1 VSGDAGLVGRHE
13 LRTRL
18 RRAAEAAIMGN
29 GRVVLL
35 TGEPGI
41 GKTALAAEASGWAA
55 DHGARVVWG
64 WGWQG
69 DGAPA
74 LWPWV
79 QVVRSLARAGSDL
92 PSLHRLLPDPQDALP
107 PPGEDAVPAALRFQL
122 FDEISSL
129 LLAAAGERPLVL
141 VLDDLQWADP
151 PSLLPLDF
159 LARRLRE
166 AAILVLGTCRDL
178 EVDDD
183 ATAAVLAEVAGRGTV
198 LPLGELSPA
207 EVAELMG
214 GILAADP
221 GPALAADVHRRTGGN
236 PFFVHQVTHLL
247 LAQADPS
254 APLAPTATAGIPFGV
269 REAIRRRLARLDP
282 ATNRLLAVAAVVGPE
297 CSAALLAE
305 VGGRPAA
312 AVQALL
318 EEAARARVLTRTG
331 PPPAPWRFAH
341 DLFRETV
348 YETLDAADRARLR
361 LQVGRAL
368 ERTRAAGGEVAPA
381 ELAAHFVHAGVAGAE
396 QAVHWS
402 VLAAGDAT
410 RRLAHEE
417 AARHWDR
424 ALEALDGSA
433 TAGGDARAGI
443 LLGLADSRRRAGA
456 VAAAGRDYRRGA
468 DLARRTGDARR
479 RAAAALGLHAI
490 GVEAG
495 APPDQL
501 LALLD
506 EAAAALGPGDG
517 ALRARVLAA
526 EARALAWFG
535 LDHGRAVSLVERAVA
550 SARRSGDAAVLGSC
564 LLARHNVIW
573 GPGNAG
579 ERLALAAEIA
589 ALAQRTG
596 DRELELEAQ
605 VLRVADLLELGDPA
619 FHAELAA
626 FVAGGAGLRQPRVR
640 YAALARRAMQALLT
654 GRFAEAERLIGET
667 AALGRE
673 IGEPDADNVRYA
685 QLWEL
690 RSAQGRRAELVA
702 EMLPRV
708 RERDPQPENL
718 WYQAVALL
726 EQGDRAGALAVVGPL
741 LEGDLATIPRDRG
754 WLPAVALG
762 GELAAALGARPDQ
775 LEQHYRLLA
784 PHAGGTLTIGVAIA
798 CYGAIDHYL
807 GMLAAALGRPAEA
820 RGHLER
826 ALATHERLGATP
838 WALRSRY
845 RLAAVLLDL
854 DEPPEGATAMLTEV
868 AEAATRL
875 GMPELARQ
883 AAERLGSTQAT
894 PSAGGV
900 FRRAGGAWTVG
911 YGGTTVT
918 LKDAKGLRDLAALL
932 RVPGQPVHAGELL
945 AAAGAGDAGRAA
957 LRLGADEVLDDR
969 ARRELRA
976 RLAELGEE
984 IDQAERWADL
994 ERAAAATAERDALVQ
1009 ELAAAAGLGGRSRL
1023 LGDQSERAR
1032 KAVSARIRDAVAR
1045 IERLHPALGA
1055 HLRASVST
1063 GTWCAYTPAG
1073 LTTWEL

>member
-1 VSGDAGLVGRHE
+1 V
-13 LRTRL
+13 
-18 RRAAEAAIMGN
+18 
-29 GRVVLL
+29 
-35 TGEPGI
+35 
-41 GKTALAAEASGWAA
+41 LAAE
-55 DHGARVVWG
+55 
-64 WGWQG
+64 
-69 DGAPA
+69 
-74 LWPWV
+74 
-79 QVVRSLARAGSDL
+79 
-92 PSLHRLLPDPQDALP
+92 
-107 PPGEDAVPAALRFQL
+107 
-122 FDEISSL
+122 
-129 LLAAAGERPLVL
+129 
-141 VLDDLQWADP
+141 
-151 PSLLPLDF
+151 
-159 LARRLRE
+159 
-166 AAILVLGTCRDL
+166 
-178 EVDDD
+178 
-183 ATAAVLAEVAGRGTV
+183 
-198 LPLGELSPA
+198 
-207 EVAELMG
+207 
-214 GILAADP
+214 
-221 GPALAADVHRRTGGN
+221 
-236 PFFVHQVTHLL
+236 
-247 LAQADPS
+247 
-254 APLAPTATAGIPFGV
+254 
-269 REAIRRRLARLDP
+269 
-282 ATNRLLAVAAVVGPE
+282 
-297 CSAALLAE
+297 
-305 VGGRPAA
+305 
-312 AVQALL
+312 
-318 EEAARARVLTRTG
+318 
-331 PPPAPWRFAH
+331 
-341 DLFRETV
+341 
-348 YETLDAADRARLR
+348 
-361 LQVGRAL
+361 
-368 ERTRAAGGEVAPA
+368 
-381 ELAAHFVHAGVAGAE
+381 
-396 QAVHWS
+396 
-402 VLAAGDAT
+402 DAT

-417 AARHWDR
+417 AARHWGR
-424 ALEALDGSA
+424 ALAALDGSA
-433 TAGGDARAGI
+433 AADTGARAGF
-443 LLGLADSRRRAGA
+443 LLGLADSHRRGGA
-456 VAAAGRDYRRGA
+456 VVAAGRDYRRAA
-468 DLARRTGDARR
+468 DLARRTGDGRLL
-479 RAAAALGLHAI
+479 AAAALGLHAI

-495 APPDQL
+495 APPGEL

-526 EARALAWFG
+526 TARELAWVGLDHDRALA
-535 LDHGRAVSLVERAVA
+535 LVEQAVA
-550 SARRSGDAAVLGSC
+550 SARDSGDAAVLGSC
-564 LLARHNVIW
+564 LLARHNVMW

-626 FVAGGAGLRQPRVR
+626 FVAAAAGLRQPRVR

-654 GRFAEAERLIGET
+654 GRFAEAERLIEQT

-673 IGEPDADNVRYA
+673 IGEPDADNVRDA

-708 RERDPQPENL
+708 RERDPQPETL
-718 WYQAVALL
+718 WRQAVALL

-741 LEGDLATIPRDRG
+741 LEGELASIPRDRG

-775 LEQHYRLLA
+775 LEAHYRLLA
-784 PHAGGTLTIGVAIA
+784 PHAGGALTIGVAIA
-798 CYGAIDHYL
+798 FAGAIDHYL
-807 GMLAAALGRPAEA
+807 GMLAAALGRPVEA
-820 RGHLER
+820 RGHLEQ
-826 ALATHERLGATP
+826 ALATHQRLGATP
-838 WALRSRY
+838 WALRSRH
-845 RLAAVLLDL
+845 RLAGVLLDL
-854 DEPPEGATAMLTEV
+854 DGPPERATAMLAEV

-883 AAERLGSTQAT
+883 AAERLGSTRAA
-894 PSAGGV
+894 PAVGGV
-900 FRRAGGAWTVG
+900 FRRTGGSWTLG

-918 LKDAKGLRDLAALL
+918 VKDAKGLRDLAVLL
-932 RVPGQPVHAGELL
+932 RVPGQPVHAGDLL